1 MSINIETVAEKT
13 FNILKGFG
21 FDIRS
26 FDKEG
31 NLVINP
37 KEATRFAVAEPN
49 LLARLDVKEKALL
62 LATSGDLS
70 ESPVR
75 DMLKELAQDYLM
87 SFDYKIFDKKI
98 KPKGEKIDI
107 KRNAETDMAEV
118 MEELNLLRRLSGL
131 EENTKDPEPEG
142 EDCLDCKLGTR
153 DDGSW
158 CKTCDGTGK
167 DDGYAFGTKGDTTKE
182 GIEEAGV
189 AQPYLRD
196 FGNWSWGRSLT
207 KDMDAN
213 DGFNA
218 FKDAI
223 ISQRG
228 TQGTGGYT
236 AQNLS
241 NPQGAHYQEIL
252 ATWSKG
258 LEDNGW
264 TVINGMLSLDE
275 GDTTLKA
282 GMYDEPQQAG
292 MYDRPPNKEFTL
304 VNDNRNEMKKQFGLQ
319 GAELFD
325 IAWERTKRQLGT
337 KASVK
342 AAVSATIIRAKELG
356 IPDALGNRVD
366 LGDVRSQDLMKTPRP
381 QNDKKEPG
389 IDSTY
394 GTGFESVNL
403 SDVTL
408 DMITEASLGKM
419 TGSRKSSYQ
428 PLADNV
434 KIIVR
439 HNKDVNEEIRGARS
453 RNIHSILIQRGEE
466 KFKMAENN
474 LSAARAMARHLHSG
488 GETFD
493 SIGEAITEMS
503 RDYSKLKEF
512 VNYVRKAKLVNE
524 TNEEFVTLAM
534 ENINDIKTNLKRLSG
549 VKSYANAVETVTNY
563 NNVELLQDDLDL
575 ESKFT
580 ETHFDD
586 KVANVLDNLKVM
598 ASKRH
603 AFESYIT
610 NAIAKETFENLKE
623 QLKEDELME
632 FDTPHAKLG
641 HQVSKLGY
649 SARDEKLGNYLH
661 SISSKLNA
669 GGQLNQFEYGA
680 IKSSLLSAGQHN
692 VQPQGA
698 PMTAT
703 ESYEAFLDQ
712 FIIL

>member
-13 FNILKGFG
+13 FNVLKGFG
-21 FDIRS
+21 FEVRS

-31 NLVINP
+31 NQVINP

-62 LATSGDLS
+62 LATSNDLS
-70 ESPVR
+70 ESPIR
-75 DMLKELAQDYLM
+75 EMLKDLAQDYLM

-98 KPKGEKIDI
+98 KPKGEKVDI
-107 KRNAETDMAEV
+107 KRNAETDMADV
-118 MEELNLLRRLSGL
+118 MEELNLIRRLSGL

-142 EDCLDCKLGTR
+142 EDCMDCEKGVA
-153 DDGSW
+153 DDGTP
-158 CKTCDGTGK
+158 CKTCDGDGV
-167 DDGYAFGTKGDTTKE
+167 DDGYFGGTKAYENDV
-182 GIEEAGV
+182 EEADYSKMRPRP
-189 AQPYLRD
+189 ARSEYLKV
-196 FGNWSWGRSLT
+196 SPGR
-207 KDMDAN
+207 
-213 DGFNA
+213 
-218 FKDAI
+218 
-223 ISQRG
+223 
-228 TQGTGGYT
+228 
-236 AQNLS
+236 
-241 NPQGAHYQEIL
+241 QEI
-252 ATWSKG
+252 
-258 LEDNGW
+258 
-264 TVINGMLSLDE
+264 V
-275 GDTTLKA
+275 
-282 GMYDEPQQAG
+282 
-292 MYDRPPNKEFTL
+292 
-304 VNDNRNEMKKQFGLQ
+304 KQFGRA
-319 GAELFD
+319 GEKLFD
-325 IAWERTKRQLGT
+325 IAWGKTVEQLGS
-337 KASVK
+337 KATVK
-342 AAVSATIIRAKELG
+342 AAISATIIRAKELG

-366 LGDVRSQDLMKTPRP
+366 LSDVKSSDVLHRP
-381 QNDKKEPG
+381 DDDRMQPG
-389 IDSTY
+389 MGPGEIGS
-394 GTGFESVNL
+394 GFESVNL

-428 PLADNV
+428 PLADSV

-474 LSAARAMARHLHSG
+474 LQAARAMARHLHNG

-493 SIGEAITEMS
+493 TIGEAITEMS
-503 RDYSKLKEF
+503 RDYGKLKEF
-512 VNYVRKAKLVNE
+512 VSYVRKAKLVNE
-524 TNEEFVTLAM
+524 TNEEFVALAI
-534 ENINDIKTNLKRLSG
+534 ENINDIRTNLKRLSG

-563 NNVELLQDDLDL
+563 NNVEMLQDDLDL

-603 AFESYIT
+603 AFEGYIT
-610 NAIAKETFENLKE
+610 NAIAKETFENVKD

-649 SARDEKLGNYLH
+649 SAKDEKLGNYLH

-669 GGQLNQFEYGA
+669 GGQLSQFEYGA

-692 VQPQGA
+692 VQSQGA

>member
-13 FNILKGFG
+13 FNVLKGFG
-21 FDIRS
+21 YEVRS
-26 FDKEG
+26 FDKDG
-31 NLVINP
+31 NQVINP

-62 LATSGDLS
+62 LATSSDLS
-70 ESPVR
+70 ESPIR

-107 KRNAETDMAEV
+107 KRNAETDMADV

-131 EENTKDPEPEG
+131 EENTKDPQPEG
-142 EDCLDCKLGTR
+142 EDCMDCENGTA
-153 DDGSW
+153 DDGSS
-158 CKTCDGTGK
+158 CKSCDGEGK
-167 DDGYAFGTKGDTTKE
+167 DDGYFGGTKAYEDDV
-182 GIEEAGV
+182 EEADYSKMRPRPSRQEYMNV
-189 AQPYLRD
+189 SP
-196 FGNWSWGRSLT
+196 GR
-207 KDMDAN
+207 
-213 DGFNA
+213 
-218 FKDAI
+218 
-223 ISQRG
+223 
-228 TQGTGGYT
+228 
-236 AQNLS
+236 
-241 NPQGAHYQEIL
+241 QEI
-252 ATWSKG
+252 
-258 LEDNGW
+258 
-264 TVINGMLSLDE
+264 V
-275 GDTTLKA
+275 
-282 GMYDEPQQAG
+282 
-292 MYDRPPNKEFTL
+292 
-304 VNDNRNEMKKQFGLQ
+304 KQFGSA
-319 GAELFD
+319 GEKLFD
-325 IAWERTKRQLGT
+325 IAWDKTVEQLGT
-337 KASVK
+337 KATVR
-342 AAVSATIIRAKELG
+342 AAISAAIIRAHELG

-366 LGDVRSQDLMKTPRP
+366 LSDVKSTDIMKRP
-381 QNDKKEPG
+381 QDDKMQPGMEPG
-389 IDSTY
+389 GIGS
-394 GTGFESVNL
+394 GFESVNL

-408 DMITEASLGKM
+408 DMLTEASLGKM

-439 HNKDVNEEIRGARS
+439 HNKDVNEEVRGARS

-474 LSAARAMARHLHSG
+474 LSAARAMARHLHNG

-493 SIGEAITEMS
+493 TIGEAITEMS
-503 RDYSKLKEF
+503 RDYGKLKEF
-512 VNYVRKAKLVNE
+512 VSYVRKAKLVNE

-610 NAIAKETFENLKE
+610 NAIAKETFENIKE

-649 SARDEKLGNYLH
+649 SAKDEKLGNYLH

-669 GGQLNQFEYGA
+669 GGQLSQFEYGA

-692 VQPQGA
+692 VQSQNT